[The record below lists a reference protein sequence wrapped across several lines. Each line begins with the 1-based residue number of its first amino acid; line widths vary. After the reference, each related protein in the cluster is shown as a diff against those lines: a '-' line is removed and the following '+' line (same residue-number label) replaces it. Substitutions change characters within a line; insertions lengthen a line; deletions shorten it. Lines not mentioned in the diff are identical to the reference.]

1 MPVQNKS
8 KTMFEKIKAY
18 FIDSY
23 TELTTKVTWPT
34 WPDLRAS
41 ASVVLIAALII
52 ALLIGLLDGA
62 SNVLFS
68 KIIYKIAG

>member
-1 MPVQNKS
+1 M
-8 KTMFEKIKAY
+8 EKIQLYLKE
-18 FIDSY
+18 SY
-23 TELTTKVTWPT
+23 EELKVTWPT

>member
-1 MPVQNKS
+1 ML
-8 KTMFEKIKAY
+8 EKIKAY
-18 FIDSY
+18 FKDSY
-23 TELTTKVTWPT
+23 NELMTKVTWPT
-34 WPDLRAS
+34 WADLRAS
-41 ASVVLIAALII
+41 ASVVMIAAVII